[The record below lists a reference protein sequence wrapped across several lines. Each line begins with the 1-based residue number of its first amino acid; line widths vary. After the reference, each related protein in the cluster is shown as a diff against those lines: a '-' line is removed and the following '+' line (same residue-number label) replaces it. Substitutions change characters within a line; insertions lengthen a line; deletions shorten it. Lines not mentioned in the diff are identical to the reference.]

1 MIKALLLS
9 FSFFVVSILH
19 SQEFGLIPRPV
30 SIMTSSGS
38 FMIDENTAL
47 TFNSADKSLRAAAD
61 YFSSYINHISG
72 IRLSQNTKT
81 SKSIALKLA
90 KTDEI
95 GEEGYLL
102 NVSISSI
109 TIIANTR
116 KGVVYA
122 MQTLFQALPAV
133 RTNAVLQIPV
143 MQVKD
148 YPRFKWRGMLLDC
161 SRHFFSPD
169 FVREYIDLMALYKFN
184 KFHWHLTDD
193 QGWRIEIK
201 KYPKL
206 TQIGAWRVDE
216 TDKPWT
222 QRPKA
227 TEDEVPSYGGYY
239 TQEQIKEIVAYAA
252 LRNITI
258 IPEIEMPGHSAA
270 AIGAYPYLSCSQQP
284 QLQMT
289 GGNFTNISS
298 NYCAGNDSVFTFLE
312 NVLDEVI
319 SLFPSQYIHV
329 GGDEVDKTSWRKCL
343 KCQARIVKE
352 GIQNEEGL
360 QSYFIR
366 RIEKFLISKHRKMI
380 GWDEILEGGL
390 APEATVMS
398 WRGEQGGI
406 AAAKMNHEVVMTPA
420 DPVYFDYY
428 QGDPATEPLTI
439 GGFNTLKKIYDY
451 EPVPKELDLR
461 QARYVLGAQGNLW
474 GEYITT
480 PAYVEYMVLPRM
492 LALAE
497 VTWSPKT
504 SKDWN
509 SFNERL
515 AGHYKA
521 FDQKGISYSK
531 GNFKVEILPMVQ
543 KGKVYVSLSTETYN
557 GEVHYTTDGT
567 TPTLKSEKYSKPIEI
582 NTSLTLKAIVVL
594 NGKCMSIVPTQQSF
608 VIHKAVGKSVSYVN
622 PVSRYYMADGT
633 NSLTDGI
640 RGTLAQGKHWHG
652 FEKKDMIATVDL
664 GEKMNIHSVSL
675 GCLQRYRDWI
685 MMPQWVKFEVSIDGV
700 KFTELET
707 VNNDVSVNELSP
719 IEKDFIVE
727 FPKRDVRFIRVTAKV
742 LDALPDGH
750 SGRGTP
756 AWLFADEIIVN

>member
-1 MIKALLLS
+1 MIKALLVS
-9 FSFFVVSILH
+9 FAFFGASISH
-19 SQEFGLIPRPV
+19 SQELGLIPKPV
-30 SIMTSSGS
+30 SIRTSSGR
-38 FMIDENTAL
+38 FVIDKNTAL
-47 TFNSADKSLRAAAD
+47 TFNSVDKSLKAAAD

-72 IRLSQNTKT
+72 IRLSENIKT

-169 FVREYIDLMALYKFN
+169 FVKEYIDLMAFYKFN

-222 QRPKA
+222 QRPQA
-227 TEDEVPSYGGYY
+227 MEDEVPSYGGYY

-270 AIGAYPYLSCSQQP
+270 VIGAYPYLSCTQQP

-289 GGNFTNISS
+289 GGNFTNVSS
-298 NYCAGNDSVFTFLE
+298 NYCAGNDSVFMFLE
-312 NVLDEVI
+312 NVLNEVI

-329 GGDEVDKTSWRKCL
+329 GGDEVDKTSWKKCS

-352 GIQNEEGL
+352 GLENEEAL
-360 QSYFIR
+360 QSYFIK

-398 WRGEQGGI
+398 WRGELGGI
-406 AAAKMNHEVVMTPA
+406 AAAKMNHDVVMTPA

-428 QGDPATEPLTI
+428 QGDPATEPLAI

-451 EPVPKELDLR
+451 EPVPKELDVR
-461 QARYVLGAQGNLW
+461 QASYILGAQGNLW
-474 GEYITT
+474 GEYITR

-497 VTWSPKT
+497 VTWSAKAA
-504 SKDWN
+504 KDWS

-515 AGHYKA
+515 AGHFKA
-521 FDQKGISYSK
+521 FDQKGLRYSR
-531 GNFKVEILPMVQ
+531 GNFKVDIHPIVQ
-543 KGKVYVSLSTETYN
+543 KGKLSVSLSTETYK
-557 GEVHYTTDGT
+557 GKVHYTTDGT
-567 TPTLKSEKYSKPIEI
+567 PPTAKSEIYSKPLEI
-582 NTSLTLKAIVVL
+582 DTSLTLKAIVVL
-594 NGKCMSIVPTQQSF
+594 DGKCMSTVPAQQTF

-652 FEKKDMIATVDL
+652 FEKKDMIATIDL
-664 GEKMNIHSVSL
+664 AEKMNIHSVSL

-685 MMPQWVKFEVSIDGV
+685 MMPQWVKFEISSDGM
-700 KFTELET
+700 KFTEIET
-707 VNNDVSVNELSP
+707 VQNDVSLNEQSP
-719 IEKDFIVE
+719 IIKDFSID
-727 FPKRDVRFIRVTAKV
+727 FPNQDVRFIRLTAKV
-742 LDALPDGH
+742 LEALPDGH
-750 SGRGTP
+750 SGQGMP
-756 AWLFADEIIVN
+756 AWLFVDEIIVN